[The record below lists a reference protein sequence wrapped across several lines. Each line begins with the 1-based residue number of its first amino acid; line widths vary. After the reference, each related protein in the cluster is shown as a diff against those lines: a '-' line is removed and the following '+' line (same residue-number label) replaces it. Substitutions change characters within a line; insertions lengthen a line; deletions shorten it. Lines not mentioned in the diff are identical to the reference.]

1 MCFLQKPYILRLKSH
16 SFKFLL
22 LQGSDS
28 SLQLFDAVCVLPLH
42 AQVLA
47 AHVAISS
54 QLAVDGLAQVEVAD
68 DGGGGQVENLLTAC
82 SIFSSATTPVPKVS
96 TMMETGFATPMA

>member
-22 LQGSDS
+22 LQGSNS
-28 SLQLFDAVCVLPLH
+28 SLQLFDAVGVLPLH

-54 QLAVDGLAQVEVAD
+54 QLAVDGLAQVEFAD
-68 DGGGGQVENLLTAC
+68 DGGGGQVKHRPHGTGISARTHRLLEGQR
-82 SIFSSATTPVPKVS
+82 PVHPA
-96 TMMETGFATPMA
+96 G